1 MSEAHASDSMKNLVK
16 FIACLAILGTVIALA
31 VYFLVILPEQAL
43 VPPSNGCVYYR
54 NMFGEWMT
62 CT

>member
-1 MSEAHASDSMKNLVK
+1 MKNLVK

-31 VYFLVILPEQAL
+31 AYFLIILPEQAL